1 MKKRVVYLDIL
12 NIIAI
17 ISVVALHCNA
27 IVHGNPMNRAWNTS
41 LIVKCLCYFAVPL
54 FFMISGS
61 NLMKYR
67 EKYDTKTFYKK
78 RVIKVLIPFLFWAT
92 FMFIWKIFITKTISL
107 ESVNSITEI
116 INAFFSNKEE
126 STYYFMFEIL
136 GVYMIMPLLS
146 LLAKKEYHKTLWFIV
161 ILFFVF
167 NGLIPNFLLIA
178 DIKWYNGLGLPISG
192 YMMYAIL
199 GYLLS
204 NTDLSKKQKN
214 MIFIGAVLGLIY
226 RYTLTFI
233 WSKEAGYVVKTIWGY
248 SSWHCILL
256 ASSIFILIK
265 NLKINNKIE
274 KNKTLMQWIT
284 KISSCSFGIFLIHL
298 IVKYYIVLF
307 LQINTASWVF
317 RTFGIVAV
325 YIVSLII
332 VLILKKV
339 PIIKRIVP

>member
-41 LIVKCLCYFAVPL
+41 LIVECLCYFAVPL

-136 GVYMIMPLLS
+136 GVYMIVPLLS

-178 DIKWYNGLGLPISG
+178 DIKWYN
-192 YMMYAIL
+192 
-199 GYLLS
+199 
-204 NTDLSKKQKN
+204 
-214 MIFIGAVLGLIY
+214 V
-226 RYTLTFI
+226 
-233 WSKEAGYVVKTIWGY
+233 
-248 SSWHCILL
+248 
-256 ASSIFILIK
+256 
-265 NLKINNKIE
+265 
-274 KNKTLMQWIT
+274 
-284 KISSCSFGIFLIHL
+284 
-298 IVKYYIVLF
+298 
-307 LQINTASWVF
+307 
-317 RTFGIVAV
+317 
-325 YIVSLII
+325 
-332 VLILKKV
+332 
-339 PIIKRIVP
+339 